1 MTDCYA
7 LLFHG
12 GATALYP
19 AAACYLVCVNG
30 VWEMYLTQDNAM
42 QPVSEV
48 WYCPSPA
55 VAARLLRELAG
66 KAPHFSGPGELSTR
80 DCVCI
85 FRNPPRK

>member
-19 AAACYLVCVNG
+19 AAACYLIRVNG

-48 WYCPSPA
+48 WYCSSPA
-55 VAARLLRELAG
+55 VAALLLRQLAG
-66 KAPHFSGPGELSTR
+66 EAAHFAPNGDLLTEGSVRL
-80 DCVCI
+80 